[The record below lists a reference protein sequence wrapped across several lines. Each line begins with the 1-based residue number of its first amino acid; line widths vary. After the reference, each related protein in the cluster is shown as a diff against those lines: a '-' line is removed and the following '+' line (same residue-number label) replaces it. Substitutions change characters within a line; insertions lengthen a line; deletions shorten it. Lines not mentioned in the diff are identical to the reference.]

1 MPIIAAIFFCF
12 IAMVLLK
19 RATNKVSKT
28 YTNFLEAIT
37 YFVKVY
43 PIVFAFIV
51 LFFLG
56 LLSITFMKLAI
67 YFGIGVGAYY
77 AYLSYKEKNENT
89 VWGNKKPEKEVSE
102 KAIYDQLLE
111 LSQYLI
117 ENENAYDNKYLGDD
131 IPIGRTAAFLSYFN
145 KSIYEEDTYFIALNY
160 SDDKNDMR
168 EYGYLITGSGIYY
181 SNKNTNNFVPFA
193 GLKDCKSLEVA
204 LKFSY
209 IDRKTLNTMT
219 MVLPIS
225 KNIEELE
232 TISNKINNIYKSGY
246 SRYLFY
252 IEYQFE
258 NENLLENR
266 YSGESDSI
274 NSQNEEYQDNE
285 IYDDSISKEEAY
297 RVNGKEHAKTIYSN
311 AGLAGSAAERQKI
324 YNENKG
330 FMDGDRGHGYAAEY
344 GNNVFDKLAGKK
356 VINAAQNLDENGRQV
371 KNGADKIVNGTP
383 VQTKYYQSASETIGA
398 AFEHHSAKYIYQA
411 SDGSTQMMQIEV
423 PRDQYNE
430 SLKLMQKRIDRGEVP
445 GAKPGDDPRKY
456 VKKGFFS
463 YDSACCAAQSGTIQ
477 GLTIDLAQGAI
488 CASGAAGISALIMFA
503 QSLWNGR
510 TLKEAMGD
518 SMQVAVLVLGKGAV
532 TYTITMQLSR
542 KNFANLLKRHY
553 TSTGK
558 KAGYENI
565 SNPIYKFSDNV
576 ANKISNSTFANSS
589 IGEKIGL
596 NKLDAQKM
604 ISGGVMV
611 VIIYGPD
618 TIRAIQG
625 KISGKQLFKNSM
637 VATGGVLGAVVG
649 TAIVPG
655 VGGIIGGAIGSY
667 VTKFSLDGYIKDD
680 AIEMYNILKTEY
692 VNSGIQAALSSE
704 EMEELCKVTLQHKKV
719 KKMLQNMYQSG
730 VAREYAKNAIFNPVI
745 QEIISKRMP
754 VTNEMYDQ
762 AMLEMLEDF

>member
-542 KNFANLLKRHY
+542 KNFANLLKRHH

-730 VAREYAKNAIFNPVI
+730 VAREYAKNAIFNPAI

>member
-1 MPIIAAIFFCF
+1 MTIIAAIFFCF

-19 RATNKVSKT
+19 RATDKVSKT

-89 VWGNKKPEKEVSE
+89 IWGNKGPEKEVSE

-117 ENENAYDNKYLGDD
+117 ENENAYDNKYSGDD

-160 SDDKNDMR
+160 SDDKNDIR

-232 TISNKINNIYKSGY
+232 TISNKISNIYKSGY

-258 NENLLENR
+258 NENLLENK
-266 YSGESDSI
+266 YSNGSDSVDG
-274 NSQNEEYQDNE
+274 QDEEYQTNE

-383 VQTKYYQSASETIGA
+383 VQTKYYQSAPETIGA

-463 YDSACCAAQSGTIQ
+463 YDSACCIAQAGTIQ
-477 GLTIDLAQGAI
+477 GLTVDLAQGAI

-553 TSTGK
+553 TSTDK

-649 TAIVPG
+649 DAIVPV

-692 VNSGIQAALSSE
+692 VNSGIQAALSSD
-704 EMEELCKVTLQHKKV
+704 EMEELCKATLQHKKV

-730 VAREYAKNAIFNPVI
+730 VAREYAKNAIFNPAI